1 MPAALIVVLL
11 SVLLFVGS
19 SKATDN
25 TAPAYA
31 RFTHLADSQEIS
43 PFATSMLQDTQ
54 GFLWLGTHHGL
65 YRFDGVTLQHYPAD
79 STKAE
84 RLSSDWITSMLM
96 DSSGM
101 LWVGTRYGGLNRFD
115 PATERFTR
123 FDWPDADNNE
133 ITALVEDDQGTL
145 WVASYGGGVATLT
158 KTANQLQRYMPESLS
173 IYRFIN
179 HLSVRHNRLYLGL
192 GEAPQR
198 RPGNDVSGLVRVDL
212 ANQQVTHW
220 HSENS
225 ALPVDDIT
233 RLHWMPTSELA
244 VVTFGGG
251 ILLLQADDKLIPF
264 AAPIEVQQSQLTD
277 ILTDSQG
284 GLWVSSFDLGVWHY
298 QPGSETWR
306 HFSHQALLRDGLQTN
321 AIFAMFQDQ
330 ADSIWFISHTG
341 FSQLSAFARQV
352 QVLPAAPDNDS
363 LLTSNDVFGIDA
375 VAPDEI
381 WLANRESGLAHFNPL
396 TGELR
401 KWPLPLPAGPGA
413 EPTLARSVKKMTNEI
428 WLGTDQG
435 LFRLMSETEWA
446 LLPLP
451 LQRQPHIS
459 AIHLDKQ
466 YRTWLASRTDGVFIL
481 DSQFRLI
488 KHLHPDSN
496 GQQLPFKSITV
507 LYEDQFGDI
516 WLGSV
521 DQGLAR
527 VSANLDSIDHWHQN
541 MPAGTG
547 LVYNGVQAIIEE
559 HGHLF
564 VRAGNLKHRVL
575 RSSQQPQQITG
586 IKGYQQDEDVDQEL
600 KQATAFNLMYRFI
613 WSDANKGFIQ
623 LGASHG
629 VQDATWIASS
639 AVAFGKVYRGGRQG
653 LDIYPL
659 QLAERK
665 FPPPRPIM
673 QQLSMFNQPVQPG
686 KNMLLPQPL
695 NQTKKLIFNHLQDM
709 FSLHFTA
716 PDFLQ
721 PQQLQYRYQLEGFD
735 RDWLSVQDNN
745 RTATYTRLPPGQYT
759 FFLSARYQ
767 GGAWQEPQS
776 IEITVLP
783 PWWMTL
789 GFKLLFAIVLIGTT
803 TMVIVW
809 RFANER
815 RQRVRLEREV
825 AARTEEI
832 EQQHQALQDSYAEL
846 KKAQQQLVTQE
857 KMASLGALVAGVAH
871 EINTPLGICVTAAS
885 HLQAELEA
893 LTGLYTRGGM
903 QKSAFDRF
911 LQRVT
916 DSVRI
921 LQSNTG
927 RAADLINS
935 FKQISVDQSYDS
947 VRNVELIS
955 YLNDVLF
962 SLKPQLKKLGCQVQL
977 DVPEKLPM
985 YTDAGALAQII
996 TNLVMNS
1003 LHHGLQDVE
1012 QPYIFISM
1020 QQSNQQLLLQYSDNG
1035 CGMTKADLSR
1045 LFDPFFTTKRHQG
1058 GTGLGTHIVYN
1069 LVTARFNGS
1078 IDVSSPPGQGL
1089 QYSICIPLRMTKE

>member
-1 MPAALIVVLL
+1 
-11 SVLLFVGS
+11 
-19 SKATDN
+19 
-25 TAPAYA
+25 
-31 RFTHLADSQEIS
+31 
-43 PFATSMLQDTQ
+43 
-54 GFLWLGTHHGL
+54 
-65 YRFDGVTLQHYPAD
+65 
-79 STKAE
+79 
-84 RLSSDWITSMLM
+84 
-96 DSSGM
+96 
-101 LWVGTRYGGLNRFD
+101 
-115 PATERFTR
+115 
-123 FDWPDADNNE
+123 
-133 ITALVEDDQGTL
+133 
-145 WVASYGGGVATLT
+145 VATLPT
-158 KTANQLQRYMPESLS
+158 SAGQLTRFMPEALS
-173 IYRFIN
+173 DFRFIN
-179 HLSVRHNRLYLGL
+179 HLSVRDNQLYLAL

-198 RPGNDVSGLVRVDL
+198 RPGNEVSGLVRVDL
-212 ANQQVTHW
+212 AGAGVTHW
-220 HSENS
+220 HNQNS
-225 ALPVDDIT
+225 NLAVDHIT

-244 VVTFGGG
+244 LATFGGG
-251 ILLLQADDKLIPF
+251 IWLLQSDDSLQAF
-264 AAPIEVQQSQLTD
+264 TTPIELNQSQLTD
-277 ILTDSQG
+277 ILTDTLG
-284 GLWVSSFDLGVWHY
+284 ELWISSFDRGVWHY
-298 QPGSETWR
+298 QPKTGQWR
-306 HFSHQALLRDGLQTN
+306 QFTHEALLRDGLQTN

-330 ADSIWFISHTG
+330 AESIWFISHTG

-352 QVLPAAPDNDS
+352 QVLPAAPDNDN

-375 VAPDEI
+375 VAPDQI
-381 WLANRESGLAHFNPL
+381 WLANRESGLARFNPQ
-396 TGELR
+396 TGALQ
-401 KWPLPLPAGPGA
+401 KWPLPMPAGIGA
-413 EPTLARSVKKMTNEI
+413 VPTLARAVKSIAGEV

-435 LFRLMSETEWA
+435 LFRLQADDSWT

-451 LQRQPHIS
+451 LPRQPHIS
-459 AIHLDKQ
+459 AIHVDKQ
-466 YRTWLASRTDGVFIL
+466 QRIWLASRTDGVFVL
-481 DSQFRLI
+481 DSRFRLL
-488 KHLHPDSN
+488 KHLHPNSN
-496 GQQLPFKSITV
+496 GQALPFSSITV

-527 VSANLDSIDHWHQN
+527 VGANLDRVEHWQQN
-541 MPAGTG
+541 MPAGNG

-559 HGHLF
+559 NGHLF

-575 RSSQQPQQITG
+575 RSSQQPRLITG
-586 IKGYQQDEDVDQEL
+586 IKGYQQDSDVDQEL

-613 WSDANKGFIQ
+613 WSDANQGFIQ

-639 AVAFGKVYRGGRQG
+639 AVAFGNVYRGGRQG

-659 QLAERK
+659 QLAQRQ
-665 FPPPRPIM
+665 FPPPQLILH
-673 QQLSMFNQPVQPG
+673 QLSMFNQPVQPG
-686 KNMLLPQPL
+686 LNMVLPQPL
-695 NQTKKLIFNHLQDM
+695 SQTSQLIFNHLQDM

-735 RDWLSVQDNN
+735 RDWLGVHDNN
-745 RTATYTRLPPGQYT
+745 RVATYTRLPPGDYR
-759 FFLSARYQ
+759 FLLSARYQ
-767 GGAWQEPQS
+767 GGSWQPPQS
-776 IEITVLP
+776 LQITVLP

-789 GFKLLFAIVLIGTT
+789 GFRFMLVIVLVGTISA
-803 TMVIVW
+803 VIVW

-815 RQRVRLEREV
+815 RLRVLLEREV

-885 HLQAELEA
+885 HLQAELDA
-893 LTGLYTRGGM
+893 ITAQYANGGM

-927 RAADLINS
+927 RAADLVNS

-955 YLNDVLF
+955 YIHDVLL
-962 SLKPQLKKLGCQVQL
+962 SLQPQLKKLACQVKL
-977 DVPEKLPM
+977 DVPEQLQM

-1003 LHHGLQDVE
+1003 LHHGLQEVP
-1012 QPYIFISM
+1012 QPQIAISL
-1020 QQSNQQLLLQYSDNG
+1020 QQQQQLLHLQYSDNG
-1035 CGMTKADLSR
+1035 CGMSATDLAR

-1069 LVTARFNGS
+1069 LVTVRFNGR
-1078 IDVSSPPGQGL
+1078 IEVSSSPGQGL
-1089 QYSICIPLRMTKE
+1089 QYSIWLPLRMTKD